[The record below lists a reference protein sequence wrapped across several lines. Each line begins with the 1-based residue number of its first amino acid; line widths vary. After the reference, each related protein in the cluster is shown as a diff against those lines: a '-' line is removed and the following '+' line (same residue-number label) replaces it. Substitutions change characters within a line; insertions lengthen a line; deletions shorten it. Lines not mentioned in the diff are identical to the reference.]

1 MHADF
6 NACLWCP
13 FYRCVADALHVWKLL
28 SYRDFVV
35 ADMEN
40 SAATFDS
47 ITEQLE
53 NIEQLKN
60 RVNEILAD
68 IAKLNAQAVTDGKEL
83 LRTEGIH
90 PHWKN
95 TGLL

>member
-1 MHADF
+1 
-6 NACLWCP
+6 LE
-13 FYRCVADALHVWKLL
+13 LL

>member
-1 MHADF
+1 
-6 NACLWCP
+6 
-13 FYRCVADALHVWKLL
+13 
-28 SYRDFVV
+28 
-35 ADMEN
+35 MEN

-68 IAKLNAQAVTDGKEL
+68 IAKLNAQAVTD
-83 LRTEGIH
+83 
-90 PHWKN
+90 
-95 TGLL
+95 